1 MFFIVIIIVA
11 AAIQSNARERE
22 KREKQE
28 KVAYCY
34 ILDEFLLLA
43 FVLSRTLEQDL
54 VFLDF
59 NHIEEPHR
67 LHIFIADLY
76 RIES

>member
-1 MFFIVIIIVA
+1 MFFIVIIVA
-11 AAIQSNARERE
+11 AAVQSNARETR
-22 KREKQE
+22 REKQE

-34 ILDEFLLLA
+34 SRRV
-43 FVLSRTLEQDL
+43 FVVSFRVISRTLEQDF
-54 VFLDF
+54 VFLGF

-76 RIES
+76 RIET